1 MDRYDIIVV
10 GAGPAGMTAA
20 LNCLRAGKS
29 VLVLESD
36 SFGGQISFSP
46 RVENFPSY
54 QKISGAELMDKLY
67 EQISEWGAQIELEK
81 AQSIVKTPFGF
92 ELTTDYNTY
101 ECKSVILATGVKPRK
116 IGIERED
123 ELVGSG
129 VSYCAL
135 CDGAFYS
142 GEDVCVIGDANTAL
156 QYALVLSGYCKSV
169 HICTL
174 FDKFFGDK
182 ALLDLVLARPNV
194 RYTHNLALKE
204 FIGEDELSALRFENT
219 QTHENVIVDAK
230 CAFICIGQV
239 PNNTA
244 FANLVEL
251 DKAGYIVADENCTTS
266 CEGIFVA
273 GDCRTKKYANSLRRL
288 PTVRLRLSTHAPTRT
303 KCPTAK
309 HSGAENSAPFF
320 SQTMTIFIDVD
331 NTILDF
337 DKCANQSITEA
348 CDFFGIPKAQELCKI
363 FHPYNL
369 SLWQQL
375 ERKELTLDG
384 LLEKRFNTLFD
395 MLGIRADGHAFEDY
409 FHKGLASAAVAVDG
423 AKDLLEYLSSKY
435 DLYVASNAPLSQQK
449 IDSQKPIST
458 GI

>member
-1 MDRYDIIVV
+1 
-10 GAGPAGMTAA
+10 
-20 LNCLRAGKS
+20 
-29 VLVLESD
+29 
-36 SFGGQISFSP
+36 
-46 RVENFPSY
+46 
-54 QKISGAELMDKLY
+54 MDKLY

-116 IGIERED
+116 IGVERED
-123 ELVGSG
+123 KLVGNG

-273 GDCRTKKYANSLRRL
+273 GDCRTKKIRQLVTAASDGSIAAFNACAYA
-288 PTVRLRLSTHAPTRT
+288 
-303 KCPTAK
+303 
-309 HSGAENSAPFF
+309 
-320 SQTMTIFIDVD
+320 
-331 NTILDF
+331 
-337 DKCANQSITEA
+337 DK
-348 CDFFGIPKAQELCKI
+348 
-363 FHPYNL
+363 
-369 SLWQQL
+369 
-375 ERKELTLDG
+375 
-384 LLEKRFNTLFD
+384 
-395 MLGIRADGHAFEDY
+395 
-409 FHKGLASAAVAVDG
+409 V
-423 AKDLLEYLSSKY
+423 
-435 DLYVASNAPLSQQK
+435 SNR
-449 IDSQKPIST
+449 
-458 GI
+458 

>member
-1 MDRYDIIVV
+1 MQEFDIIIV

-20 LNCLRAGKS
+20 LNCLRAGKT

-36 SFGGQISFSP
+36 SFGGQIAYSP

-54 QKISGAELMDKLY
+54 QKIAGAELMDKLY

-81 AQSIVKTPFGF
+81 AISTVKVPNGF

-101 ECKSVILATGVKPRK
+101 RCKSIIIATGVKPRH
-116 IGIERED
+116 IGVEREE
-123 ELVGSG
+123 ELIGNG

-194 RYTHNLALKE
+194 KYTHNLSLKE
-204 FIGEDELSALRFENT
+204 FIGENELSALRFEDT
-219 QTHENVIVDAK
+219 QTHENVVVNAK

-239 PNNTA
+239 PNNKC
-244 FANLVEL
+244 FANFVDI
-251 DKAGYIVADENCTTS
+251 DKAGYVVADENCTTS

-273 GDCRTKKYANSLRRL
+273 GDCRTKKIRQL
-288 PTVRLRLSTHAPTRT
+288 V
-303 KCPTAK
+303 TAA
-309 HSGAENSAPFF
+309 SDGSIAAFNACNY
-320 SQTMTIFIDVD
+320 VD
-331 NTILDF
+331 KL
-337 DKCANQSITEA
+337 NQ
-348 CDFFGIPKAQELCKI
+348 
-363 FHPYNL
+363 
-369 SLWQQL
+369 
-375 ERKELTLDG
+375 
-384 LLEKRFNTLFD
+384 
-395 MLGIRADGHAFEDY
+395 
-409 FHKGLASAAVAVDG
+409 
-423 AKDLLEYLSSKY
+423 
-435 DLYVASNAPLSQQK
+435 
-449 IDSQKPIST
+449 
-458 GI
+458 